1 MKGEHIY
8 RKTSN
13 SYSLNLKLALGK
25 MAPGIAPSNMAQLL
39 SFLNIPNCK
48 SLSCRYFRKIEL
60 TIDPTLR
67 KIAIYSKVEYIEDEI
82 RLNLNNEN

>member
-25 MAPGIAPSNMAQLL
+25 MAPGIAPSYMAQLL

-48 SLSCRYFRKIEL
+48 SLSCRFFRNIEL
-60 TIDPTLR
+60 TIGPTLR
-67 KIAIYSKVEYIEDEI
+67 KIAIYSMEEYIEDEI
-82 RLNLNNEN
+82 RLTVNNEN